1 MSSSPTHDE
10 IFEKVCELLKPYNP
24 QNRPIK
30 RESGI
35 MSDLEVDSVA
45 VFDLVMG
52 LEDHYDISIPME
64 MVSDIKTVGELVNAV
79 KELTSE

>member
-1 MSSSPTHDE
+1 MPAHTPED
-10 IFEKVCELLKPYNP
+10 IYDKVRELLAPYNP
-24 QNRPIK
+24 ENRPILLQ
-30 RESGI
+30 SGI
-35 MSDLEVDSVA
+35 VSDLEVDSVA

-79 KELTSE
+79 TQLTED